1 MSTVL
6 DACIMFLLILYGR
19 DPYKMSTVLDTEE
32 SSCLSA
38 SVLALCKM
46 STVLDQRLVF
56 NLKTLHNIPVRKNT
70 PTTYCVNI
78 FTEIQEDKLI
88 Y

>member
-6 DACIMFLLILYGR
+6 DAYIVFLLILYGR
-19 DPYKMSTVLDTEE
+19 DPY
-32 SSCLSA
+32 
-38 SVLALCKM
+38 KM